1 MAEFDLTAE
10 IRKVLEEYT
19 TTVQVAVDQ
28 AVEECGK
35 GMQKE
40 IKANS
45 PKRTGDY
52 KKGWRCEISENG
64 RGSKQALIKNKT
76 DYQLTHLLE
85 KGHKKRG
92 GKGRVKA
99 YVHIAPAAEKWT
111 KKFEQRCK
119 EACKGE

>member
-10 IRKVLEEYT
+10 LGKVLGEYT
-19 TTVQVAVDQ
+19 TAVQVAVDN

-45 PKRTGDY
+45 PKRTGAY

-64 RGSKQALIKNKT
+64 RGSKQAIIKNKT
-76 DYQLTHLLE
+76 NYQLTHLLE

-111 KKFEQRCK
+111 GKFEQRCK
-119 EACKGE
+119 EACKAE

>member
-1 MAEFDLTAE
+1 MAEFNLTAE
-10 IRKVLEEYT
+10 LGKVLGEYT
-19 TTVQVAVDQ
+19 TAVQVAVDN

-45 PKRTGDY
+45 PKRTGAY
-52 KKGWRCEISENG
+52 KKGWRCEISENW
-64 RGSKQALIKNKT
+64 RGSKQAVIKNKT
-76 DYQLTHLLE
+76 NYQLTHLLE

-99 YVHIAPAAEKWT
+99 YVHIAPAAEKWAG
-111 KKFEQRCK
+111 KFEQRCK
-119 EACKGE
+119 EACKAE

>member
-10 IRKVLEEYT
+10 LGKVLGEYT
-19 TTVQVAVDQ
+19 TAVQVAVDN

-45 PKRTGDY
+45 PKRTGAY

-64 RGSKQALIKNKT
+64 RGSKQAVIKNKT
-76 DYQLTHLLE
+76 NYQLTHLLE

-111 KKFEQRCK
+111 EEFEQRCK
-119 EACKGE
+119 EACKAE

>member
-1 MAEFDLTAE
+1 MAEFNLTAE
-10 IRKVLEEYT
+10 IGKVLGEYT
-19 TTVQVAVDQ
+19 TAVQVAVDN

-40 IKANS
+40 IKVNS
-45 PKRTGDY
+45 QRRTGAY

-64 RGSKQALIKNKT
+64 RGSKQAVIKNKT
-76 DYQLTHLLE
+76 NYQLTHLLE

-99 YVHIAPAAEKWT
+99 FVHIAPAAEKWT
-111 KKFEQRCK
+111 EKFEQRCK
-119 EACKGE
+119 EACKAE

>member
-10 IRKVLEEYT
+10 LGKVLGEYT
-19 TTVQVAVDQ
+19 TAVQVAVDN

-45 PKRTGDY
+45 PKRTGAY

-64 RGSKQALIKNKT
+64 RGSKQAVIKNKT
-76 DYQLTHLLE
+76 NYQLTHLLE

-111 KKFEQRCK
+111 GKFEQRCK
-119 EACKGE
+119 EACKAE

>member
-10 IRKVLEEYT
+10 LGKVLGEYT
-19 TTVQVAVDQ
+19 TAVQVAVDN

-45 PKRTGDY
+45 PKRTGAY

-64 RGSKQALIKNKT
+64 RGSKQAVIKNKT
-76 DYQLTHLLE
+76 NYQLTHLLE

-92 GKGRVKA
+92 GKGHVKA

-111 KKFEQRCK
+111 GKFEQRCK
-119 EACKGE
+119 EACKAE

>member
-1 MAEFDLTAE
+1 MAGFDLTAE
-10 IRKVLEEYT
+10 IDNVLKEYT
-19 TTVQVAVDQ
+19 TAVQVAVDQ
-28 AVEECGK
+28 AVEECGE

-40 IKANS
+40 IKTNS
-45 PKRTGDY
+45 PKRTGAY

-64 RGSKQALIKNKT
+64 RGSKQAVIKNKT
-76 DYQLTHLLE
+76 NYQLTHLLE

-111 KKFEQRCK
+111 EEFEQRCK

>member
-10 IRKVLEEYT
+10 LGKVLGEYT
-19 TTVQVAVDQ
+19 TAVQVAVDN

-45 PKRTGDY
+45 PKRTGAY
-52 KKGWRCEISENG
+52 TKGWRCEISENG
-64 RGSKQALIKNKT
+64 RGSKQAIIKNKT
-76 DYQLTHLLE
+76 NYQLTHLLE

-111 KKFEQRCK
+111 GKFEQMCK
-119 EACKGE
+119 EACKGK